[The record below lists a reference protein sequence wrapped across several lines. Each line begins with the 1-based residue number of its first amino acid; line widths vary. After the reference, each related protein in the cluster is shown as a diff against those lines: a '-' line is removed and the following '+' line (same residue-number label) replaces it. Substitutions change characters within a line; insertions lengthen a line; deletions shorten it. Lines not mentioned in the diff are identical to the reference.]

1 MTKSM
6 LPSPV
11 TPNHRWLSQ
20 AAALVLLLSLL
31 LTACG
36 TAVPAPIAAPTKP
49 PAPKVET
56 ARPALPTA
64 TSAPTVTAA
73 PTATATAL
81 PTALVV
87 AAPTTQPVEMVLA
100 VATSVANSGLF
111 DALLPEFEKQNNVH
125 VWVVGTSS
133 SKALQ
138 MGLDGNADLLLV
150 HSPTAEKDFMA
161 KGAGVRREEV
171 LVDDFVVVGP
181 AADPANVGQRKT
193 GVSAFMAIAGA
204 QAPFVSLGT
213 TPTVSVQEGN
223 MWAAAGLEPK
233 DAWYITGGQG
243 MPAVL
248 ALADQKQAYT
258 LSDRASY
265 VAMVQK
271 GLKLKILV
279 EGDKDLINHYNL
291 IVVNPAKST
300 KVKSDLANLFVD
312 WLTSVPTQEKIAA
325 YKKVDY
331 GMSVLMPSSNLWRA
345 AHP

>member
-6 LPSPV
+6 LPSPI

-36 TAVPAPIAAPTKP
+36 TAVPIAAPTKA
-49 PAPKVET
+49 PAPKAET

-64 TSAPTVTAA
+64 TSAPTLTAA
-73 PTATATAL
+73 PTASATAL
-81 PTALVV
+81 PTPLVV
-87 AAPTTQPVEMVLA
+87 PTATTQPVELVLA
-100 VATSVANSGLF
+100 VTTSVANSGLF
-111 DALLPEFEKQNNVH
+111 NALLPEFEKQNNVH
-125 VWVVGTSS
+125 IWVVGTSS

-161 KGAGVRREEV
+161 TGAGVRREEV
-171 LVDDFVVVGP
+171 LTDDFVVVGP

-193 GVSAFMAIAGA
+193 GVSAFMAIAAA

-223 MWAAAGLEPK
+223 MWTAAGIEPK
-233 DAWYITGGQG
+233 APWYITGGQG
-243 MPAVL
+243 MPAIL
-248 ALADQKQAYT
+248 TLADQKQAYT

-265 VAMVQK
+265 LAMLQK

-291 IVVNPAKST
+291 IAVNPAKST
-300 KVKSDLANLFVD
+300 KVKSDLANRFVD

-325 YKKVDY
+325 YKKADY
-331 GMSVLMPSSNLWRA
+331 GMSVLMPSSTLWRA